1 MEVVAPG
8 ARRARFVGT
17 CLGPMDDEARLAA
30 PTLAAALDELEAL
43 GLSPVLDDGA
53 VAGNAALRLPSGSW
67 LASASARRSG
77 EPTVVQIVRFDP
89 DAFTLDFRSDD
100 PAREPTSDVAL
111 HWCALF
117 SFGQPGPRASL
128 HGHALTSDADALR
141 LRVPISAHAHAF
153 GTPEELAATREMLL
167 ALPYP
172 EHRVWL
178 RRDHGFLLADADMAA
193 ARARMRSLVS
203 PP

>member
-17 CLGPMDDEARLAA
+17 CVGPMDVEARAGASSLRE
-30 PTLAAALDELEAL
+30 ALDELEAL

-77 EPTVVQIVRFDP
+77 EPAVVQIVRFDP
-89 DAFTLDFRSDD
+89 DAFTLDYRSDD
-100 PAREPTSDVAL
+100 PTREPTSDVAL

-117 SFGQPGPRASL
+117 SFGEDGPRASL
-128 HGHALTSDADALR
+128 HGHALTTDADARR
-141 LRVPISAHAHAF
+141 LGVPISERAHAF
-153 GTPEELAATREMLL
+153 GTPDELTATRAMLV

-172 EHRVWL
+172 EHHVWL
-178 RRDHGFLLADADMAA
+178 RRDHGFLLADADIAS
-193 ARARMRSLVS
+193 ARARMRSLVTRS
-203 PP
+203 